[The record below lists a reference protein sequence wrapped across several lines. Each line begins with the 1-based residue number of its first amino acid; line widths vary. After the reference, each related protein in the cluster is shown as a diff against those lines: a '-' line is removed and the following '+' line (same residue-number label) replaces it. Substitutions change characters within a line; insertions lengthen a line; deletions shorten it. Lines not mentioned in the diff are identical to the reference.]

1 MFSIFRF
8 ENPFFCPDCAIL
20 AVVLT
25 FPTRDDVIFYGLFAF
40 DKFDDFKGT
49 CLLSLADYL
58 FEVDLFSVI
67 FCLFYSKNI
76 SLSLKVFC
84 FLAID

>member
-1 MFSIFRF
+1 MFPYFKF

-25 FPTRDDVIFYGLFAF
+25 LLTRDDVIFYGLLAF
-40 DKFDDFKGT
+40 DKFDDFKGAY
-49 CLLSLADYL
+49 LFSRADYL
-58 FEVDLFSVI
+58 FEVDLFSVT
-67 FCLFYSKNI
+67 FCLLFSKNI